1 MAEHQPSKNNR
12 KQKGRRKVGKRLSP
26 VTKRILALILTGV
39 FLCSGVV
46 LVVYRDHFNLDALK
60 RHMTYH
66 SLEKDDQGQTAEFT
80 YTRDATNA
88 FASLNGSLVLC
99 SDTALQLYSNSGV
112 LYIDRQVK
120 MNDPVISVC
129 GTYAVVYDVGG
140 NNLYVIHNK
149 EVVFEYTSKTG
160 CDLLSARVNENGC
173 LAVVEEASGYKASV
187 RIYNS
192 AFKLV
197 LAENVSSEY
206 VVDAVI
212 SPSNSQF
219 AVVSIAQRSG
229 KFSSIVSLYDGKE
242 GDQLASTVLEGQFI
256 LELHWQSNNIWL
268 QGNDS
273 ATVLDQELNVL
284 GTWSEPNQYLQGYS
298 LNGDNYAVEVAS
310 WYKAG
315 GSGEV
320 LLIDERG
327 DTACSKAISGEVLSV
342 SAAGRYIA
350 VLTAE
355 ALTIYTS
362 NDLEEYAQINNNGS
376 KRAIIHSDGAT
387 MMIGAD
393 STWLYVP

>member
-12 KQKGRRKVGKRLSP
+12 KQKGRRRVGKRLNP
-26 VTKRILALILTGV
+26 VTKRILALILTVV
-39 FLCSGVV
+39 FLCGGVV
-46 LVVYRDHFNLDALK
+46 LVVYRDQFNLDALK
-60 RHMTYH
+60 RHMTYR
-66 SLEKDDQGQTAEFT
+66 SLKKNDQGQTAEFQ

-88 FASLNGSLVLC
+88 FASLNGSLLLC

-120 MNDPVISVC
+120 MTNPVISVC
-129 GTYAVVYDVGG
+129 GSYGVVYDVGG

-149 EVVFEYTSKTG
+149 EVVFEYASNSG

-192 AFKLV
+192 AFKLL

-219 AVVSIAQRSG
+219 AVVSIDQRSD
-229 KFSSIVSLYDGKE
+229 KFSSIVNLYDGKE
-242 GDQLASTVLEGQFI
+242 GDLVSSTVLEDQFI
-256 LELHWQSNNIWL
+256 LEMYWESNNIWL

-273 ATVLDQELNVL
+273 ATVLDQDLNVL

-320 LLIDERG
+320 LLIDEQG

-362 NDLEEYAQINNNGS
+362 NDLEEYAQIENNGS

>member
-12 KQKGRRKVGKRLSP
+12 KQKGRRKVGKCLGP

-60 RHMTYH
+60 RHMTYR

-80 YTRDATNA
+80 YIRDATNA

-140 NNLYVIHNK
+140 NNLYVIHNQ

-242 GDQLASTVLEGQFI
+242 GDQLASTVLEDQFI

>member
-60 RHMTYH
+60 RHMTYR

-242 GDQLASTVLEGQFI
+242 GDQLASTVLEDQFI

-362 NDLEEYAQINNNGS
+362 NDLEEYAQLNNNGS

>member
-12 KQKGRRKVGKRLSP
+12 KQKGRRKVGKCLSP

-60 RHMTYH
+60 RHMTYR

-149 EVVFEYTSKTG
+149 EVVFEYSSKTG

-242 GDQLASTVLEGQFI
+242 GDQLASTVLEDQFI
-256 LELHWQSNNIWL
+256 LEVHWQSNNIWL

>member
-60 RHMTYH
+60 RHMTYR

-298 LNGDNYAVEVAS
+298 LNGDNYAVEVAN

>member
-12 KQKGRRKVGKRLSP
+12 KQKGRRKVGKCLSP

-60 RHMTYH
+60 RHMTYR

-242 GDQLASTVLEGQFI
+242 GDQLASTVLEDQFI
-256 LELHWQSNNIWL
+256 LEVHWQSNNIWL

>member
-12 KQKGRRKVGKRLSP
+12 KQKGRRRLGMRLSP

-39 FLCSGVV
+39 FLCSGAV

-60 RHMTYH
+60 RHMTYR

-80 YTRDATNA
+80 YTRDASNA

-242 GDQLASTVLEGQFI
+242 GDQLASTVLEDQFI
-256 LELHWQSNNIWL
+256 LEVHWQSNNIWL

>member
-60 RHMTYH
+60 RHMTYR

-187 RIYNS
+187 RIYNG

>member
-60 RHMTYH
+60 RHMTYR

-327 DTACSKAISGEVLSV
+327 DTACSKAISGVVLSV

>member
-12 KQKGRRKVGKRLSP
+12 KQKGRRKVGKCLGP

-60 RHMTYH
+60 RHMTYR

-129 GTYAVVYDVGG
+129 GTDAVVYDVGG

-242 GDQLASTVLEGQFI
+242 GDQLASTVLEDQFI

>member
-1 MAEHQPSKNNR
+1 MAEHQPSKNNG
-12 KQKGRRKVGKRLSP
+12 KQKGRRRLGKRLSP

-60 RHMTYH
+60 RHMTYR
-66 SLEKDDQGQTAEFT
+66 SLEKNDQGQTAEFT
-80 YTRDATNA
+80 YTRDASNA

-120 MNDPVISVC
+120 MNNPVISVC

-149 EVVFEYTSKTG
+149 EVVFEYTSKSG

-173 LAVVEEASGYKASV
+173 LAVVEE
-187 RIYNS
+187 
-192 AFKLV
+192 LL

-242 GDQLASTVLEGQFI
+242 GDQLASTVLEDQFI
-256 LELHWQSNNIWL
+256 LEVHWESNNIWL

-284 GTWSEPNQYLQGYS
+284 GTWSEPNQYLQGYRRGGQLVQGRRQRGS
-298 LNGDNYAVEVAS
+298 APHRR
-310 WYKAG
+310 AG
-315 GSGEV
+315 RHRLLQGHLRRGALGVGSG
-320 LLIDERG
+320 
-327 DTACSKAISGEVLSV
+327 
-342 SAAGRYIA
+342 
-350 VLTAE
+350 
-355 ALTIYTS
+355 TIY
-362 NDLEEYAQINNNGS
+362 
-376 KRAIIHSDGAT
+376 R
-387 MMIGAD
+387 GAD
-393 STWLYVP
+393 GGGADHLYQQ

>member
-12 KQKGRRKVGKRLSP
+12 KQKGRRKVGKCLSP

-60 RHMTYH
+60 RHMTYR

-242 GDQLASTVLEGQFI
+242 GDQLASTVLEDQFI

-387 MMIGAD
+387 MMISAD

>member
-60 RHMTYH
+60 RHMTYR

-206 VVDAVI
+206 VVDVVI

>member
-12 KQKGRRKVGKRLSP
+12 KQKGRRRLGMRLSP

-39 FLCSGVV
+39 FLCSGAV
-46 LVVYRDHFNLDALK
+46 LVVYRDHINLDALK
-60 RHMTYH
+60 RHMTYR

-149 EVVFEYTSKTG
+149 EVVFEYSSKTG

-242 GDQLASTVLEGQFI
+242 GDQLASTVLEDQFI
-256 LELHWQSNNIWL
+256 LEVHWQSNNIWL

>member
-60 RHMTYH
+60 RHMTYR

-112 LYIDRQVK
+112 LYIDRLVK

>member
-12 KQKGRRKVGKRLSP
+12 KQKGRRKVGKCLSP

-60 RHMTYH
+60 RHMTYR

-242 GDQLASTVLEGQFI
+242 GDQLASTALEDQFI

>member
-12 KQKGRRKVGKRLSP
+12 KQKGRRRLGKRLSP

-39 FLCSGVV
+39 FLCSGAV

-60 RHMTYH
+60 RHMTYR

-242 GDQLASTVLEGQFI
+242 GDQLASTVLEDQFI
-256 LELHWQSNNIWL
+256 LEVHWQSNNIWL

>member
-60 RHMTYH
+60 RHMTYR

-342 SAAGRYIA
+342 SAAGRYSA

>member
-60 RHMTYH
+60 RHMTYR

-342 SAAGRYIA
+342 SVAGRYIA

>member
-12 KQKGRRKVGKRLSP
+12 KQKGRRKVGKCLGP

-60 RHMTYH
+60 RHMTYR

-242 GDQLASTVLEGQFI
+242 GDQLASTVLEDQFI

-342 SAAGRYIA
+342 SAVGRYIA

>member
-12 KQKGRRKVGKRLSP
+12 KQKGRRRLGMRLSP

-60 RHMTYH
+60 RHMTYR

-242 GDQLASTVLEGQFI
+242 GDQLASTVLEDQFI

>member
-12 KQKGRRKVGKRLSP
+12 KQKGRRKVGKCLSP

-60 RHMTYH
+60 RHMTYR

-242 GDQLASTVLEGQFI
+242 GDQLASTVLEDQFI

-273 ATVLDQELNVL
+273 ATVLDQELNIL

>member
-12 KQKGRRKVGKRLSP
+12 KQKGRRKVGKCLSP

-60 RHMTYH
+60 RHMTYR

-212 SPSNSQF
+212 SSSSSQF

-242 GDQLASTVLEGQFI
+242 GDQLASTVLEDQFI

>member
-60 RHMTYH
+60 RHMTYR

-362 NDLEEYAQINNNGS
+362 NDLEEYAQINNHGS

>member
-12 KQKGRRKVGKRLSP
+12 KQKGRRKVGKCLSP
-26 VTKRILALILTGV
+26 ATKRILALILTGV

-60 RHMTYH
+60 RHMTYR

-242 GDQLASTVLEGQFI
+242 GDQLASTVLEDQFI

>member
-26 VTKRILALILTGV
+26 VTMRILALILTGV

-60 RHMTYH
+60 RHMTYR

>member
-60 RHMTYH
+60 RHMTYR

-99 SDTALQLYSNSGV
+99 SDTALQLYSDSGV

>member
-60 RHMTYH
+60 RHMTYR

-342 SAAGRYIA
+342 SAAGRSIA